1 MKPILTSI
9 LLTAFLALSMPL
21 LAQDRVLTHTDSSGV
36 AVSGYDPVAFFTE
49 ARPVKGLVEHRLVYK
64 GALYLFAS
72 RDNLEAFQ
80 SDPEK
85 YEPRF
90 GGYCPVSLAGDSLA
104 PGDASHFRVIGDDL
118 YLLHDAAAAE
128 RFKEEQVAFA
138 DRYWQ
143 KQVETNGLVYIPAIE
158 GN

>member
-1 MKPILTSI
+1 M
-9 LLTAFLALSMPL
+9 
-21 LAQDRVLTHTDSSGV
+21 AQERVLTHTDSSGV

-49 ARPVKGLVEHRLVYK
+49 ARPVKGMVEHRLVYK
-64 GALYLFAS
+64 GALYLFTS
-72 RDNLEAFQ
+72 RENLEAFQ

-85 YEPRF
+85 FEPRF
-90 GGYCPVSLAGDSLA
+90 GGYCPVSLADDSLA

-118 YLLHDAAAAE
+118 YLLHDAAAAQ

-138 DRYWQ
+138 ERYWQ
-143 KQVETNGLVYIPAIE
+143 KQVESKGLVYIPAVE